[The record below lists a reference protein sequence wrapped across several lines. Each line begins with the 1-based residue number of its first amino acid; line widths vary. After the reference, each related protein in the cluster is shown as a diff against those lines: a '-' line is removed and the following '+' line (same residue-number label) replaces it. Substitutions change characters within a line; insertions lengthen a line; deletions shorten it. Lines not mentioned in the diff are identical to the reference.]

1 MRMASVYFGA
11 TGTSDSPRFITH
23 GSGGAVAT
31 ARNTMKKDSRP
42 SNRPYGKVNKGH
54 TIPYGT
60 MVGVS
65 EELRQAYYYFGYKED
80 SMLPELPCPPEEE
93 QYIDPDYEIYKKE
106 LAEQVK
112 EMLDTLTPREAK
124 VLRMRFG
131 IELDCDYTLE
141 EIGKSFA
148 VTRERIR
155 QIENRA
161 MRKMYNP
168 YRNAVLKS
176 VWMPEEYYE
185 TTEDKRRAI
194 EARQYQWQKE
204 IESKQRIHYRE
215 KTMPPEQKE
224 LWQELKP
231 ALKDATWVNDL
242 KANKPDMYQELKDL
256 VGDLWGMSAG
266 DIWKQYTGRSL

>member
-1 MRMASVYFGA
+1 MALA
-11 TGTSDSPRFITH
+11 
-23 GSGGAVAT
+23 
-31 ARNTMKKDSRP
+31 K
-42 SNRPYGKVNKGH
+42 SNRPYGRINKGQS
-54 TIPYGT
+54 IPYGT
-60 MVGVS
+60 LVGAS
-65 EELRQAYYYFGYKED
+65 KELRETYYFYGYKED
-80 SMLPELPCPPEEE
+80 SMFPELPCPPYEEE
-93 QYIDPDYEIYKKE
+93 THESLEEKLYKKE

-112 EMLDTLTPREAK
+112 DMLDSLTPREAK

-141 EIGKSFA
+141 EVGKSFA

-168 YRNAVLKS
+168 FRNSVLRS

-194 EARQYQWQKE
+194 EARQRAWRDD
-204 IESKQRIHYRE
+204 IERRQRIHYRE

-224 LWQELKP
+224 LWQELRP
-231 ALKDATWVNDL
+231 ALKDAMWVNDL

-256 VGDLWGMSAG
+256 VGDLWGMSAK
-266 DIWKQYTGRSL
+266 DIWKQYTGKNI

>member
-1 MRMASVYFGA
+1 MALA
-11 TGTSDSPRFITH
+11 
-23 GSGGAVAT
+23 
-31 ARNTMKKDSRP
+31 K
-42 SNRPYGKVNKGH
+42 SNRPYGRINKGQS
-54 TIPYGT
+54 IPYGT
-60 MVGVS
+60 LVGAS
-65 EELRQAYYYFGYKED
+65 KELRETYYFYGYKED
-80 SMLPELPCPPEEE
+80 SMLPELPCPPYEEE
-93 QYIDPDYEIYKKE
+93 TYESLEEKLYKKE

-112 EMLDTLTPREAK
+112 DMLDSLTPREAK

-141 EIGKSFA
+141 EVGKSFA

-161 MRKMYNP
+161 MRKMTHPSRKDALRY
-168 YRNAVLKS
+168 

-194 EARQYQWQKE
+194 EARQRAWRDD
-204 IESKQRIHYRE
+204 IERRQRIHYRE

-231 ALKDATWVNDL
+231 ALQDATWVINL
-242 KANKPDMYQELKDL
+242 KVHKPEMYQELKEL
-256 VGDLWGMSAG
+256 VGDLWGMSAK
-266 DIWKQYTGRSL
+266 DIWKKYTKGLDSI

>member
-1 MRMASVYFGA
+1 MALA
-11 TGTSDSPRFITH
+11 
-23 GSGGAVAT
+23 
-31 ARNTMKKDSRP
+31 K
-42 SNRPYGKVNKGH
+42 SNRPYGRINKGQS
-54 TIPYGT
+54 IPYGT
-60 MVGVS
+60 LVGAS
-65 EELRQAYYYFGYKED
+65 KELRETYYFYGYKED
-80 SMLPELPCPPEEE
+80 SMLPELPCPPYEEE
-93 QYIDPDYEIYKKE
+93 TYESLEEKLYKKE

-112 EMLDTLTPREAK
+112 DMLDSLTPREAK

-141 EIGKSFA
+141 EVGKSFA

-168 YRNAVLKS
+168 FRNSVLRS

-194 EARQYQWQKE
+194 EARQRAWRDD
-204 IESKQRIHYRE
+204 IERRQRIHYRE

-231 ALKDATWVNDL
+231 ALQDATWVINL
-242 KANKPDMYQELKDL
+242 KVHKPEMYQELKEL
-256 VGDLWGMSAG
+256 VGDLWGMSAK
-266 DIWKQYTGRSL
+266 DIWKKYTKELDSI

>member
-1 MRMASVYFGA
+1 MALA
-11 TGTSDSPRFITH
+11 KKRQH
-23 GSGGAVAT
+23 GST
-31 ARNTMKKDSRP
+31 
-42 SNRPYGKVNKGH
+42 YKGH

-60 MVGVS
+60 LVGAS
-65 EELRQAYYYFGYKED
+65 KELREAYYFYGYKED
-80 SMLPELPCPPEEE
+80 SMFPEFPCAPYEEE

-112 EMLDTLTPREAK
+112 DMLDSLTPREAK

-141 EIGKSFA
+141 EVGKRFA

-155 QIENRA
+155 QIQNRA
-161 MRKMYNP
+161 MRKMFNP
-168 YRNAVLKS
+168 YRNAVLRS

-194 EARQYQWQKE
+194 EARQRAWHDD
-204 IESKQRIHYRE
+204 IERRQRIHYRE

-224 LWQELKP
+224 LWRELIP
-231 ALKDATWVNDL
+231 ALKDVTWVNDL
-242 KANKPDMYQELKDL
+242 KVNKPDMYQELKDL
-256 VGDLWGMSAG
+256 VGDLWGMSAK